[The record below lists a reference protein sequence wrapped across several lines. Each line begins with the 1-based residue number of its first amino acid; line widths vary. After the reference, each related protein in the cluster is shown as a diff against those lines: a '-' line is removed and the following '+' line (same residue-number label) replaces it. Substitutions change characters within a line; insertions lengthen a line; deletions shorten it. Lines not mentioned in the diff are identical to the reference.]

1 MNDRLQ
7 SSIDDAWASYTD
19 ELSAFVVGMRSR
31 EGLDIT
37 AESGLDRGDGD
48 SPWVRVQCMVD
59 GILESAA
66 VLAGHLY
73 DGVDPA
79 IGNDD
84 RIVELGWATPGER
97 STYGTL
103 ISRTMSRRTDEAA
116 ELAHLI
122 VRLFREVWSVP
133 HPAFLSADAVTR
145 DDRQFRTATDRR
157 LPDTTAVHP
166 LDIDHLRALI
176 LDSVTSAP
184 GIAVAREDNG
194 DIRVDGFAM
203 PVHVCFGPDAN
214 SVRLHAPL
222 VSGVVMSTALS
233 RRLSWLNT
241 RWRHITFVV
250 AGDQLFA
257 DTAIVTNSYVPRHLT
272 SMLYHL
278 GMFVDSIDAAFAAEL
293 GGSVYDPTHRHPE
306 PEPHVTWSDDSGTLG
321 TLRAA
326 CELTRGPVDAA
337 TVEAMCRKQDIG
349 ELTERAEFS
358 AQRFRDHAHRLGDER
373 RIRAAVMCD
382 AFAVSWTY
390 VAESLGRAFHRAPTP
405 PKTQQISLFDQ
416 LEEPALFDL

>member
-7 SSIDDAWASYTD
+7 GSIESAWASYTE
-19 ELSAFVVGMRSR
+19 ELATFVPTLRSR
-31 EGLDIT
+31 ESMRIV

-48 SPWVRVQCMVD
+48 APWVHVQRTD
-59 GILESAA
+59 DALESAA
-66 VLAGHLY
+66 VLAGYLY
-73 DGVDPA
+73 DGVEPA
-79 IGNDD
+79 VGNDD
-84 RIVELGWATPGER
+84 LLVQLGWTEPGEHTEHSGLVTR
-97 STYGTL
+97 LMTRPASGAT
-103 ISRTMSRRTDEAA
+103 EFA
-116 ELAHLI
+116 ERI
-122 VRLFREVWSVP
+122 VRLFREVWAVP
-133 HPAFLSADAVTR
+133 HPAFLSSDADTR
-145 DDRQFRTATDRR
+145 DKRQFRTATDRR
-157 LPDTTAVHP
+157 LPDTTAVQP
-166 LDIDHLRALI
+166 LDIDHLRAII
-176 LDSVTSAP
+176 LDTVVDAP
-184 GIAVAREDNG
+184 GIDVSRETNG
-194 DIRVDGFAM
+194 DIRIDGFAL
-203 PVHVCFGPDAN
+203 PVHICFGPDAN

-257 DTAIVTNSYVPRHLT
+257 DSSVVTQTYVPRHVT

-278 GMFVDSIDAAFAAEL
+278 GLFVDSVDAAFAAEL
-293 GGSVYDPTHRHPE
+293 EGTVYDPTHRHAE
-306 PEPHVTWSDDSGTLG
+306 PVPTVSWSDDSGTLG

-337 TVEAMCRKQDIG
+337 TVEALCRKQDIG
-349 ELTERAEFS
+349 ELIERAEFS

-390 VAESLGRAFHRAPTP
+390 VADSLSRAFHRPPTP
-405 PKTQQISLFDQ
+405 PKPQQISLFDHM
-416 LEEPALFDL
+416 EEPALFDL